1 MNLFKSAIGITF
13 SLFFCISISYAKAS
27 VCVDSLSGVVEL
39 QRAGNVKWE
48 YASKG
53 SKLFHNDLVR
63 IPDTGIAVLKWPD
76 GTRSFLHKKSQILVT
91 LVEKKNSS
99 DIVTNVTVM
108 FGTAFFIVKK
118 LLPKDRTEEMKIYT
132 PTAVLSIRG
141 TSFLVDVDTIEKNT
155 KVKMVNGLLMVKN
168 ISKNVSVLL
177 GTPFQTEVTKDQNPL
192 SPQAVLKSDFDSMKL
207 WIPAMVIEEEI
218 AKQIENTTQNKIELS
233 GDYQDRCLVAQF
245 TNSSKYS
252 GTWDIGQEFT
262 RQLSSQLRR
271 TLSKTVVMLVD
282 TIVENPLETAKSIN
296 ARFCITGTIDKFDLV
311 KNAAISTKGDEYRE
325 TVNAYVTITIKMHD
339 LAQNKVI
346 LSNSFTSEMQGKNT
360 AENSWDTFH
369 KKSFNLS
376 DTSFTKSIIGYV
388 SVNSLGDAVKAVSKE
403 MEKK

>member
-1 MNLFKSAIGITF
+1 MILLRSSISITF
-13 SLFFCISISYAKAS
+13 CLFLFISVSYAKSS
-27 VCVDSLSGVVEL
+27 VSFDSLAGIVEI

-48 YASKG
+48 YASKS

-76 GTRSFLHKKSQILVT
+76 GTRSFIHKKSQILIT
-91 LVEKKNSS
+91 LVEKKNS
-99 DIVTNVTVM
+99 TNVVSNVTIM
-108 FGTAFFIVKK
+108 FGAAFFIVKK
-118 LLPKDRTEEMKIYT
+118 LLPKDRTEEMKVYT

-141 TSFLVDVDTIEKNT
+141 TSFLVDVDTVEKNT

-177 GTPFQTEVTKDQNPL
+177 GTPFQTEVAADQNPV
-192 SPQAVLKSDFDSMKL
+192 SPSAVLKSDLDSMKL
-207 WIPAMVIEEEI
+207 WIPGPVIEEEI
-218 AKQIENTTQNKIELS
+218 ARQIESTTQNKIELS

-245 TNSSKYS
+245 TNSSKYN
-252 GTWDIGQEFT
+252 GKWDIAQEFT

-282 TIVENPLETAKSIN
+282 TIVNDPLETAKSIN
-296 ARFCITGTIDKFDLV
+296 ARFCISGTIDNFDLV
-311 KNAAISTKGDEYRE
+311 KRAAISTKGDEYRE
-325 TVNAYVTITIKMHD
+325 TVSARVTVTVRMHD
-339 LAQNKVI
+339 LVQNKDIV
-346 LSNSFTSEMQGKNT
+346 SNSFTSELQGKNT

-369 KKSFNLS
+369 KKAFNLS

-388 SVNSLGDAVKAVSKE
+388 SVNSLTDAAKAVSKE
-403 MEKK
+403 MEK

>member
-1 MNLFKSAIGITF
+1 MRPLCKSISISFYLF
-13 SLFFCISISYAKAS
+13 LFISISYAKSS
-27 VCVDSLSGVVEL
+27 VSFDSLAGVVEI

-48 YASKG
+48 YASKS

-91 LVEKKNSS
+91 LVEKKNSTDVVS
-99 DIVTNVTVM
+99 NVTVM
-108 FGTAFFIVKK
+108 FGAAFFIVKK

-141 TSFLVDVDTIEKNT
+141 TSFLVDVDSVEKNT
-155 KVKMVNGLLMVKN
+155 TVKMVNGLLMVKN

-177 GTPFQTEVTKDQNPL
+177 GTPYQTEVSGDQNPVT
-192 SPQAVLKSDFDSMKL
+192 PHAVLQSDLDSMKR
-207 WIPAMVIEEEI
+207 WIPEPVIEEEI
-218 AKQIENTTQNKIELS
+218 ARQIENTTRNKLELS

-245 TNSSKYS
+245 TNSSRYS
-252 GTWDIGQEFT
+252 GKWDIAQEFT

-282 TIVENPLETAKSIN
+282 TIVHDPIETAKSIN

-311 KNAAISTKGDEYRE
+311 KHAAISTKGDEYRE
-325 TVNAYVTITIKMHD
+325 TVNARVTVTIRMHD

-346 LSNSFTSEMQGKNT
+346 ISNSFTSEMQGKNI

-369 KKSFNLS
+369 KKAFNLS
-376 DTSFTKSIIGYV
+376 DTIFTKSIIGSV
-388 SVNSLGDAVKAVSKE
+388 SVNSLNDAVKAVSVV
-403 MEKK
+403 MEK